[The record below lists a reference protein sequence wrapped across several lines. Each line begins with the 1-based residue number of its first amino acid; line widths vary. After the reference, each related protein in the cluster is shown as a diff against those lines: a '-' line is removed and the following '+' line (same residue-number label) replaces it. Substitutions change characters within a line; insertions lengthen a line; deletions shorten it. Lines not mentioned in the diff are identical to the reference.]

1 MKRQMINRETV
12 EGRLYQHNL
21 EMKTVQNKES
31 KNFGKDFISGTIDI
45 ATDEDGL
52 NVVPIHFTYVVE
64 MTNGGKKNVTFGVLK
79 SIIDGAKCWV
89 TDGKD
94 AALKVRVSTAL
105 ALNDFYVKEGD
116 EDRLVSA
123 KRNEGGFVNIIK
135 DLSPEPER
143 NRFDCDMIITGVTPV
158 EVEDGD
164 DYIRVRGAIFN
175 FRADLLPIEFT
186 AHDPGAIDYFEKLDA
201 SASNPVFTEVRG
213 AIVNNA
219 IKQNIEEESA
229 FGTVSVRTITRNVKE
244 WVIDWARPTEYDFG
258 AEDTI
263 TADELRTA
271 MQNREVYLAEIKK
284 RRDEYAASRAAA
296 TTPDSAATS
305 AIPEGSFNF

>member
-1 MKRQMINRETV
+1 MKKSFINRETV

-175 FRADLLPIEFT
+175 FRADLLPVEFT
-186 AHDPGAIDYFEKLDA
+186 AHDPGAITYFERLDA

-284 RRDEYAASRAAA
+284 RRDEYAASRATA
-296 TTPDSAATS
+296 TPTQSAS
-305 AIPEGSFNF
+305 VIPEGNFNF